1 MLDLNLLDY
10 DNKQVES
17 LEKLSFKD
25 VAIIGV
31 SSNLPMAEDKLE
43 FWENLLK
50 GKDCIQSFPKNR
62 MEDIYPFLQ
71 KNKQLESSIE
81 FNEGAYLQNID
92 KFDFKFFGISP
103 KEASLMNPNQ
113 RIFLQTAW
121 KTLEDAGYGGDKLK
135 GSRTGVYLGYNADA
149 FVDYKK
155 IIAEVEPDSISMAI
169 PGNLS
174 SVIAS
179 RISYLLDFK
188 GPAMCI
194 DTACSSSLVAL
205 HVACHAIWNGDCD
218 QALIGSVN
226 VNILPFDKKIKIGIE
241 SSDGRARTFDQQSD
255 GTGAGEGSIAL
266 LIKPLSRAVQ
276 DRDQI
281 YAVIK
286 GSAMNQDGSSIGIT
300 APNVLA
306 QEDVIVKA
314 LQDAD
319 VHPETVTYIE
329 AHGTGTKL
337 GDPIEIDG
345 ITRAFQRFTNKKQ
358 FCAIGSVKTNIGHL
372 DNAAGIAGLLKAIL
386 SLQHATIPPMLHFN
400 EVNEKI
406 DFISSPVYVNKKTNK
421 WEKQDHPR
429 RAGVSSFGMSG
440 TNCHV
445 ILEEAP
451 YHIMTNEE
459 LQSESFHIFT
469 ISAKSKSSLLNLIEQ
484 YAKFVETEHAKYINI
499 YDLCYTANTGRGHY
513 SYRIAMLI
521 ENLEDLKQKL
531 NQLLK
536 GQWTNLEIQDIYY
549 NNVTSLIENQENQLT
564 SSLIQMEKEQM
575 VHICKDYML
584 GKIINWELLYE
595 EIGKKVSLP
604 TYCFD
609 QIRCWLEVPKF
620 NFKRSINEK
629 KDDKQPKQIKLI
641 GRKKNEYTKVE
652 EIVASAWGEVLGFKE
667 LKLDVPFYELGG
679 DSILALKI
687 VNQISQQSK
696 VTVGVSELLKYE
708 TIQELAAYIEN
719 LSKNELKDE
728 RLVPISDNTVAL
740 TPSQNRLYVLYKVD
754 PQDLSYNM
762 PFCLE
767 INGSLD
773 FKRLEA
779 AIKQVIKRHGSL
791 RTTIEFKNNE
801 AVQTVHHHL
810 ESHFD
815 QFKIEGEDFEK
826 VTKLF
831 IRPFTLNKGPLIR
844 LGVASNDKGKQWL
857 FFDMHHIISDGIS
870 YGLFIK
876 ELLQIYKGEALPFPP
891 VQYKDYSLWKN
902 AMIFSEKY
910 TLEKKYWLDMFSG
923 EIPILDLPT
932 DFDRPSYKTTKG
944 DFFQIALI
952 PELTSKIH
960 QFAVNSNTTLYHIL
974 FSCYHILIS
983 KITGQQD
990 IIVGTL
996 TEGRSHPDV
1005 QNLIG
1010 MFVNTLAIRSFPKN
1024 TMTFTQFLLETKHNL
1039 LEAFQHQNYPFD
1051 ELVKEL
1057 NLRDTSRNPLFDTFF
1072 IFQNIEFP
1080 LLEIEEFQFTP
1091 HFLETKTSKFDL
1103 SLQAMEKENS
1113 INLRF
1118 DYCTDIFKGTTIS
1131 KFANYYVEILEACME
1146 QPDTKIREINLKS
1159 IESIIVIDSRQID
1172 DFSFDF

>member
-1 MLDLNLLDY
+1 MLDLNLLDC
-10 DNKQVES
+10 DNEQVEF
-17 LEKLSFKD
+17 EKFSSKD
-25 VAIIGV
+25 IAIIGV
-31 SSNLPMAEDKLE
+31 SSYLPMAKDKLE
-43 FWENLLK
+43 FWENLLN
-50 GKDCIQSFPKNR
+50 GKDSIQSFPKNR

-71 KNKQLESSIE
+71 KNKQLESTIE
-81 FNEGAYLQNID
+81 FYEGAYLQHID
-92 KFDFKFFGISP
+92 KFDFEFFGISP
-103 KEASLMNPNQ
+103 KEASLMDPNQ
-113 RIFLQTAW
+113 RLFLQTAW
-121 KTLEDAGYGGDKLK
+121 KTLEDSGYGGDKLK

-155 IIAEVEPDSISMAI
+155 IIAAVEPDSISMAI

-226 VNILPFDKKIKIGIE
+226 VNILPFDKKFKIGIE
-241 SSDGRARTFDQQSD
+241 SFDGRARTFDQQSD

-281 YAVIK
+281 YALIK

-319 VHPETVTYIE
+319 VHPETITYIE

-372 DNAAGIAGLLKAIL
+372 DNAAGIAGLLKTIL
-386 SLQHATIPPMLHFN
+386 SLQHSTIPPMLHFH
-400 EVNEKI
+400 EANEKI

-451 YHIMTNEE
+451 QRIMTTEE

-484 YAKFVETEHAKYINI
+484 YVKFVEAEHVNYINI

-521 ENLEDLKQKL
+521 DSLEDLKQKL
-531 NQLLK
+531 YELLN
-536 GQWTNLEIQDIYY
+536 GQWANLENQDIYY
-549 NNVTSLIENQENQLT
+549 NNVTSLIEIQENQLT
-564 SSLIQMEKEQM
+564 SSLIQMEREQI

-595 EIGKKVSLP
+595 NGNKVSLP

-609 QIRCWLEVPKF
+609 QRRCWLEVSKF
-620 NFKRSINEK
+620 HFKKSINAK
-629 KDDKQPKQIKLI
+629 KDDKQAKQIKLI
-641 GRKKNEYTKVE
+641 GRKTNEYTKVE
-652 EIVASAWGEVLGFKE
+652 EIVAGAWGEVLGFKE

-679 DSILALKI
+679 DSILALNI
-687 VNQISQQSK
+687 VNLISQQSK

-719 LSKNELKDE
+719 LIEGELYVE
-728 RLVPISDNTVAL
+728 RLVPISENTVAL

-762 PFCLE
+762 PICLE
-767 INGSLD
+767 INGILEFD
-773 FKRLEA
+773 RLKA

-801 AVQTVHHHL
+801 AFQTVHHHL
-810 ESHFD
+810 ESHFAH
-815 QFKIEGEDFEK
+815 FKIQDEDIEE

-831 IRPFTLNKGPLIR
+831 VRPFTLNKGPLIR
-844 LGVASNDKGKQWL
+844 LGIASNDKGKQWL
-857 FFDMHHIISDGIS
+857 LLDMHHIISDGIS

-876 ELLQIYKGEALPFPP
+876 ELLQIYKGEILPIPP

-910 TLEKKYWLDMFSG
+910 ALEKKYWLNMFSG
-923 EIPILDLPT
+923 DIPVLNLPT

-952 PELTSKIH
+952 PELKNKIH

-974 FSCYHILIS
+974 FSCYQILIS

-996 TEGRSHPDV
+996 TEGRSHPEV

-1072 IFQNIEFP
+1072 IFQNIAFP
-1080 LLEIEEFQFTP
+1080 LLENEEFQFTP

-1103 SLQAMEKENS
+1103 SLQAMENENS
-1113 INLRF
+1113 INLRL
-1118 DYCTDIFKGTTIS
+1118 DYCTDIFKETTIA

-1159 IESIIVIDSRQID
+1159 IESIIVINSGEVE